1 MFSEAVNIWMQ
12 QVPVPGVDIFFYW
25 ITVLG
30 SEFAYLFLVTTVLWC
45 VDHRVGKR
53 LLFAILLSTWINSVL
68 KDALGMP
75 RPSDEILRVMVDEW
89 SAGFPS
95 GHAQL
100 AATFWGFLAL
110 CRRNRLMTII
120 AVSMVIMVSLSRLY
134 LGVHYMYQ
142 VLGGIAVGVA
152 VAWLAVRHPL
162 SMAKSFQ
169 PKARHWLL
177 GVLLP
182 YLAALPV
189 QSDDGFR
196 IAGAT
201 MGLLLGEMTQHTQKD
216 SGESLRPGQALGR
229 LVLGWPTLILGYWL
243 VSREYLAPGIA
254 SMLAYCALT
263 MWITVGMPW
272 VFGLARLGATPQA
285 FSPCEEDPERKHPIL
300 ADVPVPVR
308 WSASTISW
316 AAVVAFF
323 ALLAIGISLMA
334 LDTSEQPDADGIPLA
349 ESEVLHYLPE
359 LPLGPGPIVIGHQG
373 AAGLAPG
380 NTLAA
385 FGQGLQA
392 GSHILQLDVRRS
404 LDRIPMVFAEENTE
418 SVTGVKG
425 IVSDMSLVELR
436 RLDAGYSFTVDGQ
449 AYPYRGKNV
458 RIPTLEMV
466 LTAYPTA
473 YFYVN
478 IKDRGEDA
486 ARDVLAVLDAAGA
499 RHRVIVVCDDGPTI
513 RHFRTLAPEVPTG
526 LAQDEIRRFFIMV
539 RLGVGVFYRAPAR
552 YLLMPHRR
560 GVIQLAN
567 PAHIRLA
574 HRAGMKVH
582 VGVVNNR
589 QVMKQMIAAGAD
601 GILTD
606 WPNHLTALLR
616 E

>member
-53 LLFAILLSTWINSVL
+53 LLFAILPSTWINSVL

-216 SGESLRPGQALGR
+216 SGESLRPGSSAR
-229 LVLGWPTLILGYWL
+229 T
-243 VSREYLAPGIA
+243 PGA
-254 SMLAYCALT
+254 WLAYAHTGLL
-263 MWITVGMPW
+263 VGQSG
-272 VFGLARLGATPQA
+272 VSGAGHSQYVGLLRIDHVDYGRHAVGVRLGA
-285 FSPCEEDPERKHPIL
+285 
-300 ADVPVPVR
+300 
-308 WSASTISW
+308 
-316 AAVVAFF
+316 
-323 ALLAIGISLMA
+323 IG
-334 LDTSEQPDADGIPLA
+334 G
-349 ESEVLHYLPE
+349 
-359 LPLGPGPIVIGHQG
+359 
-373 AAGLAPG
+373 
-380 NTLAA
+380 
-385 FGQGLQA
+385 
-392 GSHILQLDVRRS
+392 
-404 LDRIPMVFAEENTE
+404 
-418 SVTGVKG
+418 
-425 IVSDMSLVELR
+425 
-436 RLDAGYSFTVDGQ
+436 
-449 AYPYRGKNV
+449 
-458 RIPTLEMV
+458 
-466 LTAYPTA
+466 
-473 YFYVN
+473 
-478 IKDRGEDA
+478 DA
-486 ARDVLAVLDAAGA
+486 ARLFHLVRRIRNGNIPSWLTCPCLSVG
-499 RHRVIVVCDDGPTI
+499 RHPQSRG
-513 RHFRTLAPEVPTG
+513 R
-526 LAQDEIRRFFIMV
+526 QWWRFS
-539 RLGVGVFYRAPAR
+539 LCW
-552 YLLMPHRR
+552 L
-560 GVIQLAN
+560 
-567 PAHIRLA
+567 
-574 HRAGMKVH
+574 
-582 VGVVNNR
+582 
-589 QVMKQMIAAGAD
+589 
-601 GILTD
+601 
-606 WPNHLTALLR
+606 
-616 E
+616 